1 MKCRSV
7 RDRLFA
13 LAAIGSILLAD
24 FYSKRWAIQRLLN
37 DQAVLDGIKGIFR
50 FRFAWNTGV
59 AFSFLSGRPGIV
71 ITFTA
76 LILSAAALFLF
87 LPQKEKLA
95 DRLCLAL
102 IFAGGLGN
110 LTDRILYGAV
120 ADFIE
125 FTFMPFPVFNLADVC
140 VVMGTFLFALRMLI
154 SDKKKGGV
162 N

>member
-1 MKCRSV
+1 
-7 RDRLFA
+7 
-13 LAAIGSILLAD
+13 
-24 FYSKRWAIQRLLN
+24 
-37 DQAVLDGIKGIFR
+37 
-50 FRFAWNTGV
+50 V

-110 LTDRILYGAV
+110 LIDRILYGAV

-125 FTFMPFPVFNLADVC
+125 LTFMPFPVFNLADVC

>member
-24 FYSKRWAIQRLLN
+24 ILSKRWAVKRLFEN
-37 DQAVLDGIKGIFR
+37 DSIIEGVKGLFR

-59 AFSFLSGRPGIV
+59 AFSFLSGKPLFVIV
-71 ITFTA
+71 FTV
-76 LILSAAALFLF
+76 LILSAVALFLF
-87 LPQKEKLA
+87 LPKRERLS

-110 LTDRILYGAV
+110 LIDRILYGAV

-125 FTFMPFPVFNLADVC
+125 FTFISFPVFNLADIC
-140 VVMGTFLFALRMLI
+140 VVAGTFLYAARMPI
-154 SDKKKGGV
+154 FDKKKGGV
-162 N
+162 H